1 MAGEEVVRWI
11 TEGLR
16 AEVCPLCLA
25 GHEVDC
31 EYVGRFCAE
40 LVLPGAEIA
49 GFVGARGFCAEHM
62 SLFECVAVSQVRPAT
77 AVGDLYLAT
86 LERLASD
93 LDVLEA
99 DGWLESAECP
109 ACVNRERGAGE
120 RARRLMSEATE
131 NAAVREEFRHS
142 TGLCVTHFVLAWDT
156 SAEQDDR
163 SLLREVQ
170 TSATL
175 RVAAR
180 VREDLQ
186 RQASGVRDGCEEREA
201 DSRRRAGRLMA
212 GWRACEQEAPA
223 APPRKPVA

>member
-1 MAGEEVVRWI
+1 MASEAVVRWI

-16 AEVCPLCLA
+16 AESCPLCLA

-40 LVLPGAEIA
+40 LALPGAEIA
-49 GFVGARGFCAEHM
+49 GFVGARGFCAEHI
-62 SLFECVAVSQVRPAT
+62 SLFECVAGGRVRPAT

-93 LDVLEA
+93 LDGLDA

-109 ACVNRERGAGE
+109 ACVNRDRGAGE
-120 RARRLMSEATE
+120 RARRLMSEATDD
-131 NAAVREEFRHS
+131 ATVREEFRHS
-142 TGLCVTHFVLAWDT
+142 GGLCVAHFVLAWD
-156 SAEQDDR
+156 SSGEQDDR
-163 SLLREVQ
+163 GLLRDVQ
-170 TSATL
+170 RSATL

-186 RQASGVRDGCEEREA
+186 RQASGVRAGCEEREA

-212 GWRACEQEAPA
+212 GWRACEQGAPLA
-223 APPRKPVA
+223 GPRKPVA